1 MHAISLN
8 NCIFCG
14 QEGCVPKNESYVPKK
29 SSNLIAV
36 FTVLFK
42 RMQEMQWQSELN
54 TDDLSSLFEVNK
66 FFHGKSQIT
75 WQGML
80 LNFSQSKLL
89 TLSIKELSATQAQTV
104 YSQIKKLINRVP
116 KEGQPGKF
124 RNSAEPLKKLDVE
137 NETSGL
143 VFQAISNDH
152 PDLLKLLFASGANM
166 EQESQGS
173 DFTYKPGAGR
183 RSAYTPLYTAL
194 DDAGTLDCVEVILN
208 AGAALDTVRD
218 SAFSLQNQN
227 DAYYEPRNTKAFA
240 ILARELKARG
250 LIDDSFAVNVRN
262 LLFVCMKNYEEL
274 GNFEDLVKI
283 ALGAGADINA
293 KNSNGFTA
301 LMLAVE
307 KAYEHK
313 RYKNIIRLLLGAG
326 ADVNIKHDKTG
337 ETALQ
342 LAQNNMKRFANNKT
356 REQFYGEIAQMLT
369 SAGENNIAAH

>member
-29 SSNLIAV
+29 SNNLITV

-42 RMQEMQWQSELN
+42 RMQAMQWQSELN

-89 TLSIKELSATQAQTV
+89 TLSIKELSATQAKTV
-104 YSQIKKLINRVP
+104 YSQIKKLINHVP

-137 NETSGL
+137 NKTSGL
-143 VFQAISNDH
+143 VFQAISNNH

-166 EQESQGS
+166 EQNSESS
-173 DFTYKPGAGR
+173 DFYYQPYER
-183 RSAYTPLYTAL
+183 RGVYTPLFTSL
-194 DDAGTLDCVEVILN
+194 DDGHPNCVEVILN
-208 AGAALDTVRD
+208 AGAALGEE
-218 SAFSLQNQN
+218 AFELQNQN
-227 DAYYEPRNTKAFA
+227 SDYYKPLNAKAFA
-240 ILARELKARG
+240 ILARELKVRG

-262 LLFVCMKNYEEL
+262 LLFVCMKKYEKL
-274 GNFEDLVKI
+274 GNFEDLIKI

-293 KNSNGFTA
+293 KNSDGFTA
-301 LMLAVE
+301 LMLAVH
-307 KAYEHK
+307 KEH
-313 RYKNIIRLLLGAG
+313 RENNFNQYKNFIRLLLGAG

-342 LAQNNMKRFANNKT
+342 LAHKKKYPNYETYK
-356 REQFYGEIAQMLT
+356 QFYGEIAQMLI
-369 SAGENNIAAH
+369 SASENNIAAH